1 MVKGYGSSLDY
12 VSSGTDKASGEKQYG
27 VRTGLRSAAIKA
39 KQEKAKLAG
48 KAVGTL
54 REQAAQNQKT
64 IRYGAS
70 QATAMGMQPGM
81 GAGGGSIAAA
91 GQVGR
96 DAQMAGIAKT
106 EQDTT
111 KIMSAQQAAQDA
123 TLGAAEYAA
132 AQGDSGSDYQEAVAL
147 GQTEA
152 EQAIQ
157 DAQGFWNDD
166 EEGALRKIRAMIARV
181 RVKSPQAADQLEDY
195 YLKGEGARR
204 IEEN

>member
-1 MVKGYGSSLDY
+1 MADGYGDSLDY
-12 VSSGTDKASGEKQYG
+12 VSSQDDKREGLSQYQKRIALRKQ
-27 VRTGLRSAAIKA
+27 AIGAKRKKA
-39 KQEKAKLAG
+39 DLAG
-48 KAVGTL
+48 RAVGTL

-81 GAGGGSIAAA
+81 GGGGGAIAAA

-96 DAQMAGIAKT
+96 DAEMAGIAKT
-106 EQDTT
+106 EQDTA

-123 TLGAAEYAA
+123 ELGAAEYEAT
-132 AQGDSGSDYQEAVAL
+132 QGTEDSDYSEAVAE

-166 EEGALRKIRAMIARV
+166 EEGALRKIRAMISRI
-181 RVKSPQAADQLEDY
+181 RVKSPRAAAQLEDY
-195 YLKGEGARR
+195 YLRGEGARR